1 MSNSIPMQKKKKNE
15 VMGFVYFLLKP
26 SHEMSGLRKVI
37 FAMFTGIMLKKIMPD
52 MFILQSL
59 LMTTS

>member
-1 MSNSIPMQKKKKNE
+1 
-15 VMGFVYFLLKP
+15 MGFVYFLLKP